1 MNTLETMVDA
11 TQKAAQNISRQ
22 CDDIRAEL
30 AKKACEPS
38 PPTGLPPD
46 CELAEEKQRPPR
58 KGEEFLYLDGGLGIA
73 EFDFSLESPRWIVRR
88 KRAKCE
94 WKAGDWGVDSNDM
107 TDWVQIDKPYFS
119 DAWFTAVRQSSQN
132 YIGCRKL
139 LSSLLPIPARP
150 DEVAL
155 LLLAGQHKR
164 LTGKIVDCSVPGTCF
179 VASDQCTC
187 FIATAGVGTKH
198 DLFGYLRWE
207 WQPIPAEKPKVTRVR
222 AWEPGIKT
230 EEGDVLVRV
239 LQCYGDSCPT
249 VYVVNADGYPVGGSQ
264 VARIN
269 VDGIVLAGY
278 MSTTIGLPLDDRG
291 RIKLIGM

>member
-1 MNTLETMVDA
+1 MREL
-11 TQKAAQNISRQ
+11 K
-22 CDDIRAEL
+22 DDLQPFDPFHDEVVVL
-30 AKKACEPS
+30 ADGK
-38 PPTGLPPD
+38 LR
-46 CELAEEKQRPPR
+46 LARPNDYKPER
-58 KGEEFLYLDGGLGIA
+58 PKY
-73 EFDFSLESPRWIVRR
+73 
-88 KRAKCE
+88 E
-94 WKAGDWGVDSNDM
+94 WKAGDWGVQKDNSS
-107 TDWVQIDKPYFS
+107 WIVQIGEPE
-119 DAWFTAVRQSSQN
+119 WRG
-132 YIGCRKL
+132 GCEWYAPATRHFVEVPSKTRSCDVAL
-139 LSSLLPIPARP
+139 DFFFPIPARP

-179 VASDQCTC
+179 VASDRCTC
-187 FIATAGVGTKH
+187 FIATAGVGIKH

-222 AWEPGIKT
+222 AWEPGIKA